1 MNPAVG
7 MSSNLWPTPVA
18 FVGIGLMGLAM
29 ALRLRDAGQAVRV
42 CDIDP
47 ARTAL
52 AAAAGCS
59 VAPSPAAAAAACT
72 LLVVA
77 VVDAA
82 QAEAVL
88 FGPQGAAAALPV
100 AASVVLCPT
109 IAPADVERLAA
120 RLAAAGLGCLD
131 APMSGGPARARDG
144 SMSLMVACAAPLW
157 AAHEALLRHLAARLF
172 HVGARPGDGARTKL
186 VNNLLAA
193 ANLAAAA
200 EAIALAQRLGLDGA
214 QTLAVIEQSSGQ
226 SWIGSERMARA
237 LAGDF
242 APRAQM
248 TLLAKDS
255 TLALAMAADVGVAP
269 ALGTQ
274 AAAMFQAALAAG
286 LGAQDDARLLSLV
299 EAGFDQA
306 DTPATAATP
315 ATPATSAIP
324 AEPTLPMQPTPPAL
338 PAVAHRPAG

>member
-1 MNPAVG
+1 MAATNPP
-7 MSSNLWPTPVA
+7 LWPTPVG
-18 FVGIGLMGLAM
+18 FVGVGLMGLAM
-29 ALRLRDAGQAVRV
+29 ALRLRDAGQPVQV

-52 AAAAGCS
+52 AAAAGCA
-59 VAPSPAAAAAACT
+59 VAATPAAAAAGCS
-72 LLVVA
+72 LLVVV

-82 QAEAVL
+82 QTEAVL
-88 FGPQGAAAALPV
+88 FGPGGAAAALASG
-100 AASVVLCPT
+100 AAVMLCPT

-120 RLAAAGLGCLD
+120 RLAAAGLGCID

-157 AAHEALLRHLAARLF
+157 AAHEPLLRHLAARLF
-172 HVGARPGDGARTKL
+172 HLGPRSGDGARTKL

-193 ANLAAAA
+193 VNLAGAA
-200 EAIALAQRLGLDGA
+200 EAIALARRLGLDAA

-242 APRAQM
+242 APRAQT

-255 TLALAMAADVGVAP
+255 ALALAMAAAAGVRP
-269 ALGTQ
+269 ALGAE
-274 AAAMFQAALAAG
+274 AAVMFRAALAAG
-286 LGAQDDARLLSLV
+286 FGAQDDARLLSWV
-299 EAGFDQA
+299 EDRWAQPPD
-306 DTPATAATP
+306 PA
-315 ATPATSAIP
+315 
-324 AEPTLPMQPTPPAL
+324 PPA
-338 PAVAHRPAG
+338 G